1 MPGLLE
7 EKNSREEKLK
17 DSHLQLSVRTKNKA
31 HTAYGR
37 HAQMPVLMTDTYAD
51 VELPDFKQFDPND
64 IKLDATIVAI
74 GKRRTG
80 KSWLFRDIMYQFKDR
95 IDAGIVFS
103 MTDELNKFWREY
115 IPPKFIYEQYNPA
128 IVERI
133 FARQKAIL
141 NDRNLSKAEIEKKA
155 PFFILLDD
163 VISDERLKYDEP
175 LRRLFV
181 AGRHYKLFVLITTQ
195 YAKGIPPILRG
206 NTDYIFI
213 MKTLQGRQR
222 DAMWEDY
229 GDFLT
234 KDAWTTLIDEY
245 TEDNEVVVVD
255 TSNNTS
261 KVEDM
266 IMWYKAA
273 DPGPFKFGSKAF
285 HMDRHQKGTPH
296 DDRFKNWGAKDFMT
310 IEHMWPAEYKDMVN
324 HAITN

>member
-7 EKNSREEKLK
+7 DRKPDAK
-17 DSHLQLSVRTKNKA
+17 DSETNVSHRTM
-31 HTAYGR
+31 GR
-37 HAQMPVLMTDTYAD
+37 ATKEVCGRGGKMPFLMTDTYAD
-51 VELPDFKQFDPND
+51 VDLPDFKHFNTDD
-64 IKLDATIVAI
+64 IKTDATIVAI

-80 KSWLFRDIMYQFKDR
+80 KSWVFRDIMYQMKDK

-103 MTDELNKFWREY
+103 MTDKLNKFWQEY
-115 IPPKFIYEQYNPA
+115 IPPKFIYEQYNPE
-128 IVERI
+128 IVTRV
-133 FARQKAIL
+133 FARQEAIL
-141 NDRNLSKAEIEKKA
+141 NDKNLTDAEKEKKA

-206 NTDYIFI
+206 NADYIFI

-229 GDFLT
+229 GDFIT
-234 KDAWTTLIDEY
+234 KDAWTTVIDEY
-245 TEDNEVVVVD
+245 TEDNECIVVD

-261 KVEDM
+261 KAEDM
-266 IMWYKAA
+266 IMWYKAT
-273 DPGPFKFGSKAF
+273 DPGPFKFGSKEF
-285 HMDRHQKGTPH
+285 HADRHDKGKLH
-296 DDRFKNWGAKDFMT
+296 DDKFKNWGSKDFM
-310 IEHMWPAEYKDMVN
+310 ILENVWPEHYRDMVN
-324 HAITN
+324 HALPN